1 MLVCIHF
8 GRWVGL
14 VIDETTAM
22 VEEGSSRVG
31 LTGRKETGE
40 WRGHDAGR
48 AGTRVRES
56 GGSGKAHKAGPGSGK
71 NFTCLWDWRFG
82 EPHAC
87 H

>member
-14 VIDETTAM
+14 VIDETAAM

-40 WRGHDAGR
+40 WRGHDAG
-48 AGTRVRES
+48 
-56 GGSGKAHKAGPGSGK
+56 
-71 NFTCLWDWRFG
+71 
-82 EPHAC
+82 
-87 H
+87 